1 MEDHSGYCAENWLGE
16 ENNLA
21 GKPEI
26 WAVKPS
32 WRKRWDCSDC
42 WPQGKELDLGGVLDV
57 RQIRPADG
65 PHMRGEEKRGIKDE

>member
-1 MEDHSGYCAENWLGE
+1 MFPRISEDSYSEMS
-16 ENNLA
+16 
-21 GKPEI
+21 I
-26 WAVKPS
+26 S

-65 PHMRGEEKRGIKDE
+65 LHMRGEEKRGIKDE